1 MDSMKDAFANM
12 SDKELVDQLLANNPD
27 AIVYFFYKKY
37 IALFKYNANKISLNH
52 VNIRDLVDE
61 LFLSLYQDD
70 WQKLRTYNCEY
81 SLSAWITVVS
91 YRFFKKYKNSMIDLR
106 GQITISDKL
115 ENETD
120 TWMQQKSE
128 IIKMD
133 LMDAIEQ
140 IQNERDREIAK
151 LIFVDDAEAKIVAE
165 KFKLTIDY
173 TYTVKNRIIKF
184 LRNNLTDY

>member
-1 MDSMKDAFANM
+1 MKDDFANM
-12 SDKELVDQLLANNPD
+12 SDKDLVEQLLANNPE

-37 IALFKYNANKISLNH
+37 IALFKYNANKLSLSS

-61 LFLSLYQDD
+61 LFLSLYQDN

-91 YRFFKKYKNSMIDLR
+91 YRFFKKYKNSMIDLK

-120 TWMQQKSE
+120 KWMQQKIES
-128 IIKMD
+128 IGMD
-133 LMDAIEQ
+133 LNKAIEQ
-140 IQNERDREIAK
+140 IQNERDRDIAK
-151 LIFVDDAEAKIVAE
+151 LLFVDNVETKYVAE
-165 KFKLTIDY
+165 KYKLTIDY
-173 TYTVKNRIIKF
+173 AYTVKNRIIKF
-184 LRNNLTDY
+184 LRNNLTDYQYE